1 MKRASKGYTGVD
13 IPLFPTMIIQGPVVQ
28 GEESTH
34 PVESHHIPTNAPS
47 TSQPL
52 ISPTS
57 GRTTRQEYV
66 VPQPRSPT
74 QTPVADEAASTGVDV
89 KYGGATTT
97 VTGLEAGQGSG
108 NIDNTPTMPQDSPL
122 LRVNTL
128 RSDEGSMKLQEL
140 MVLCTTLSNKV
151 KSLETDLKQTK
162 QIYGATY
169 TKLIRKVKQLEK
181 TVKSSQARRKTRIV
195 VSNDEANLEDS
206 SKQGRKIAKINQD
219 PDISLLLLL
228 VLQAKMDE
236 SETVQTKTKL
246 QQEQERLGYEAAMR
260 LQAELDKEERQ
271 KITRVHESTSSFN
284 VEEWDDIQAR
294 VEADE
299 ELAQRFQ
306 VEEREK
312 YTKAEQARMLVE
324 LIN

>member
-1 MKRASKGYTGVD
+1 
-13 IPLFPTMIIQGPVVQ
+13 
-28 GEESTH
+28 
-34 PVESHHIPTNAPS
+34 
-47 TSQPL
+47 
-52 ISPTS
+52 
-57 GRTTRQEYV
+57 
-66 VPQPRSPT
+66 
-74 QTPVADEAASTGVDV
+74 
-89 KYGGATTT
+89 
-97 VTGLEAGQGSG
+97 
-108 NIDNTPTMPQDSPL
+108 
-122 LRVNTL
+122 
-128 RSDEGSMKLQEL
+128 
-140 MVLCTTLSNKV
+140 
-151 KSLETDLKQTK
+151 DLKQTK